1 MGGKLH
7 PPGPALLRRID
18 FTCKST
24 YSSLS
29 SFISASWCAAFNCC
43 ILSIEDFYESNFNNS
58 RLVLF
63 NTISD
68 MFEK

>member
-1 MGGKLH
+1 MDGKLRSL
-7 PPGPALLRRID
+7 GPALLRLTA
-18 FTCKST
+18 FMCKST

-43 ILSIEDFYESNFNNS
+43 ILSIEDFYESNFSNS

-63 NTISD
+63 NTSSD
-68 MFEK
+68 MFDK